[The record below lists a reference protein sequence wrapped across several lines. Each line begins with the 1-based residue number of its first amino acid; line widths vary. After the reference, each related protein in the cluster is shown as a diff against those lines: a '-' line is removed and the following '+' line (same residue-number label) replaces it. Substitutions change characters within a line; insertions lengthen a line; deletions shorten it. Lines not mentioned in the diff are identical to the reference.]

1 TAMQPSAGGSNAPTA
16 AATLAGPS
24 SAVVEVDTSSFVK
37 AALLTTGSAG
47 GTALG
52 GANTVSSFN
61 ATNTTGGKVS
71 LTDTA
76 TTLAITGITQSGTAG
91 GADGTLRQN
100 GGASGTRGVSRAAP
114 ANGREKPS

>member
-1 TAMQPSAGGSNAPTA
+1 TGIQLSAGGSISSTA
-16 AATLAGPS
+16 NVTLTGTS
-24 SAVVEVDTSSFVK
+24 STVVEADTSSFVQ

-61 ATNTTGGKVS
+61 ATNTTGGNVS
-71 LTDTA
+71 LTNTA